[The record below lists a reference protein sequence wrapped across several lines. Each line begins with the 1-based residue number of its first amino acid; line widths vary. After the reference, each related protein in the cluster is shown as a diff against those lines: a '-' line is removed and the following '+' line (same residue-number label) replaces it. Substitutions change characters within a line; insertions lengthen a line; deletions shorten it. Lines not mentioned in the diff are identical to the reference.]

1 MSDPDVVVV
10 GGGLGGLTCAAFLAK
25 QGLDV
30 TLCERDD
37 RLGGLARSVKVDDW
51 LIPAN
56 LARTDG
62 FAGGDAK
69 LRILEHLGL
78 LDRLRPTASETV
90 CEIRIDDQRLVVPAG
105 LDAARDAMLGAFGE
119 DERGVRKAFATMER
133 IAAEVEK
140 LADDSRSAALRFLG
154 FPFFYPTIYRMRRRT
169 CAEALRATV
178 RDRRARTALGALSPL
193 VGTSPADVGMTA
205 YALAATA
212 ALRRP
217 ITLPGGGRSLVQA
230 LADVARQ
237 EGAEVRLK
245 CPVTAVLTDGRQ
257 VRGVRA
263 GNEVIP
269 AKVVVLN
276 APVLLAFGSLVPREA
291 VHAGYLQRI
300 GLMRP
305 SASACVLLAAIRARR
320 EELDAAADLS
330 FVHAG
335 DDPEAHVRAIDEDS
349 VAGRSL
355 AVALHAPEAGAPN
368 GEGIT
373 LLTALV
379 PDRIARWAGADE
391 ARRAEQAEEAK
402 STMLARLGFLHP
414 ELPSRVAASRLLTP
428 LDLSEWSGDPD
439 GALFGWEATPS
450 QSGSQ
455 RLEAQT
461 PANGLLLAGAWTA
474 PGAGYG
480 STLISGFLAGLQS
493 AMYLGKRVR
502 M

>member
-1 MSDPDVVVV
+1 
-10 GGGLGGLTCAAFLAK
+10 
-25 QGLDV
+25 
-30 TLCERDD
+30 
-37 RLGGLARSVKVDDW
+37 
-51 LIPAN
+51 
-56 LARTDG
+56 
-62 FAGGDAK
+62 
-69 LRILEHLGL
+69 
-78 LDRLRPTASETV
+78 
-90 CEIRIDDQRLVVPAG
+90 
-105 LDAARDAMLGAFGE
+105 
-119 DERGVRKAFATMER
+119 
-133 IAAEVEK
+133 
-140 LADDSRSAALRFLG
+140 
-154 FPFFYPTIYRMRRRT
+154 
-169 CAEALRATV
+169 
-178 RDRRARTALGALSPL
+178 
-193 VGTSPADVGMTA
+193 MTA

-212 ALRRP
+212 MLRRP
-217 ITLPGGGRSLVQA
+217 VALPGGGRSLVQA

-245 CPVTAVLTDGRQ
+245 CPVTAVLTDGRR

-263 GNEVIP
+263 GNEDIR

-276 APVLLAFGSLVPREA
+276 TPVLLAFGSLVSREA

-320 EELDAAADLS
+320 DELDAAADLL

-335 DDPEAHVRAIDEDS
+335 DDPEAHARAIDEDS

-355 AVALHAPEAGAPN
+355 AVALHAPENGAPN
-368 GEGIT
+368 GDGIT
-373 LLTALV
+373 LLAAFV
-379 PDRIARWAGADE
+379 PDRIARWTGVDE
-391 ARRAEQAEEAK
+391 ARRAEQAAEAK
-402 STMLARLGFLHP
+402 TTLLARLGFLHSG
-414 ELPSRVAASRLLTP
+414 LPSRVAASRLLTP

-455 RLEAQT
+455 RLEART
-461 PANGLLLAGAWTA
+461 PVNGLLLAGAWTA

-480 STLISGFLAGLQS
+480 GTLLSGFLAGLQS